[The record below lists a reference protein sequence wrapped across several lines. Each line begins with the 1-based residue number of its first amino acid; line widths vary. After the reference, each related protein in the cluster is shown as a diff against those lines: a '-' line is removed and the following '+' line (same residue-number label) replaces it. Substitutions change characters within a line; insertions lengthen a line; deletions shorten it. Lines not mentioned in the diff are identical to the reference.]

1 MVNNSVSFES
11 GNVHDYYQHLSQEI
25 LCNHIYTLSP
35 NKYSSDDLQHYL
47 KILTD
52 DILLDRQSDTQDC
65 LRYVINVNMCYF
77 PYCLKH
83 RLSFVLYYNTS
94 ESLTLQAAGKCPY
107 WINFPGSRP
116 EQSIRWLF
124 TCYASG
130 VFFTCDALL
139 K

>member
-11 GNVHDYYQHLSQEI
+11 GNVHDYYQRLSQEI
-25 LCNHIYTLSP
+25 LCNHIYTLST

-52 DILLDRQSDTQDC
+52 DILLDRQSDTQDYY
-65 LRYVINVNMCYF
+65 RYMINVNMCYS

-107 WINFPGSRP
+107 
-116 EQSIRWLF
+116 
-124 TCYASG
+124 
-130 VFFTCDALL
+130 
-139 K
+139 